1 MIVIEDM
8 DLPKG
13 CQDCRLR
20 VNGYCAP
27 MRHWCFRGLGDN
39 APKERPP
46 NCPISEPASTHKSKI
61 MHRLSEHLNAVK
73 DKHKEWV
80 GIFLQ
85 GSQNYNLDYNGSDI
99 DSKLIVLPSF
109 EDFVLN
115 NKPYSYTHIMENNE
129 HVDVK
134 DIRLM
139 FECFRK
145 QNINFVEILF
155 TPYRIMNPKYE
166 DLFQPVF
173 DAKERIGR
181 YNDFAALNCMAGMAL
196 EKQKALCHPYPATID
211 KIEKFGYDP
220 KQLHHILRIEE
231 FMDRWLHGDSYA
243 ACLISKKS
251 DWLRYIKIN
260 GIGSKD
266 EAVRIADEVVN
277 RVKSVKDK
285 YMETRQAIVDR
296 GVDEILNTALVELF
310 KHNFKTEIGGEKV
323 A

>member
-1 MIVIEDM
+1 ME
-8 DLPKG
+8 LT
-13 CQDCRLR
+13 R
-20 VNGYCAP
+20 
-27 MRHWCFRGLGDN
+27 
-39 APKERPP
+39 E
-46 NCPISEPASTHKSKI
+46 SKI
-61 MHRLSEHLNAVK
+61 KRRLAEHLDAVK

-85 GSQNYNLDYNGSDI
+85 GSQNYNLDYEGSDI

-115 NKPYSYTHIMENNE
+115 NKPYSYTHVMENEE

-139 FECFRK
+139 FDCFRK

-166 DLFQPVF
+166 ALFQPVF
-173 DAKERIGR
+173 DVRERIGR
-181 YNDFAALNCMAGMAL
+181 YNDFAALNCMVGMAL
-196 EKQKALCHPYPATID
+196 EKQKALCHPYPATMG
-211 KIEKFGYDP
+211 KIERFGYDP

-231 FMDRWLHGDSYA
+231 FMNRWLRDVPYA
-243 ACLISKKS
+243 DCLISERS
-251 DWLRYIKIN
+251 DWLRDIKVN
-260 GIGSKD
+260 GVGSK
-266 EAVRIADEVVN
+266 EAAVMVAEETVN
-277 RVKSVKDK
+277 RVKAVKDE
-285 YMETRQAIVDR
+285 YMDTHQATVDR
-296 GVDEILNTALVELF
+296 GVDEILNAALVELF